1 MNKNEF
7 IIVYLKYCLKTQLLF
22 HLDTNEFILKKQQI
36 LDYRYLD
43 YTIRIY
49 YMHIEITLEEISKLL
64 FFIKDLYISENFYST
79 FLLNLKF
86 INLQFTLFKIYKNKY

>member
-22 HLDTNEFILKKQQI
+22 HLDTNEFVLKKQQI
-36 LDYRYLD
+36 LDYRCLD
-43 YTIRIY
+43 YMIRIY

-86 INLQFTLFKIYKNKY
+86 INLQFILFKIYKNKY